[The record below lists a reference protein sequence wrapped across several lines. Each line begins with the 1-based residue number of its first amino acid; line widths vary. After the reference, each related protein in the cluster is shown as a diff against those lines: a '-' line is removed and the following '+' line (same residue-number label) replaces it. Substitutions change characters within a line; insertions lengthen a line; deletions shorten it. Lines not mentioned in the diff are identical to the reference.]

1 MWRKCLNAGAYG
13 ALFPQGKPHFR
24 ERKRQKGQTG
34 RTVDPTDL
42 LIKAAFFENIQNPK
56 YREET
61 DNRQNAN
68 PAWLHGKPLLI
79 VKRILIG
86 RVVGRVTPHHAL
98 AHRVKGANP
107 LKFGTSLGAGK
118 NPVFIGVCYRF

>member
-1 MWRKCLNAGAYG
+1 MLAHMGRYFLRGSPIFVNENARMDKQAGP
-13 ALFPQGKPHFR
+13 LI
-24 ERKRQKGQTG
+24 RQN
-34 RTVDPTDL
+34 L
-42 LIKAAFFENIQNPK
+42 LIKAAFFENIQNPE

-86 RVVGRVTPHHAL
+86 RVVGRVTPHYAV

-118 NPVFIGVCYRF
+118 NPVFIGVCYRFQ